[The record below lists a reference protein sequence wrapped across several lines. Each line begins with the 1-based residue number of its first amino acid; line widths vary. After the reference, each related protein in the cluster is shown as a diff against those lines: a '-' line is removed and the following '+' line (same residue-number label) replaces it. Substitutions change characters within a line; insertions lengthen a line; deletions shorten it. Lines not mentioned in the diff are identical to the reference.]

1 MDDFTI
7 YSTISTTA
15 FLQVPHL
22 YTTNRLWKPIESP
35 FLLELVQN
43 NVNSKEI
50 VNRKAICHVEPSWIN
65 LGGTFVNDD
74 MISIKATSS
83 NMERNTISRVSLPF
97 PMHGD
102 DPAVELEK
110 MKRVLADLSEKFN
123 LELIVTNEPAYLAS
137 KPTSENNESWLY
149 LHALGLESNLME
161 CEPQLLA
168 FLDLIKKNGM
178 TLPPQHYIV
187 EPMEL
192 DSYSILPLYMGVD
205 MANFK
210 YISNVFKTSIYAPA
224 LMTLSADFRA
234 NPQIF
239 FSGTIH
245 SLTLLAKK
253 TLQES
258 VDLGSKKFFYRRLT
272 NITPGKLLF
281 IQKYRQQKINQ
292 LILKYQSLIRV
303 TNEHIEF
310 QSISTNLLEMVIKNF
325 TIHVLHEIVEVQI
338 SLNENCEVSSK
349 VIIDNIFSNPESEVI
364 VVTPGKESF
373 NQLMIVGNQFSTNKA
388 SDNSIIH
395 YLSHF
400 ITGPNK
406 IINSNLRQIK
416 AIFEIHPDF
425 EDFISGKKNGKLT
438 RIMELSA
445 CLIQLEMEEEDD
457 NLYLNLVSDCFSDF
471 TKSFKDVMNE
481 FPAEESF
488 FIPEV
493 YHRPIIGTGGSLI
506 QATMRKHNVFIQF
519 SNSFNFPQN
528 KISMVR
534 YDNVIIRC
542 PRKNKANI
550 CLAKRELKDIVQEYN
565 NLQSRTPIRFSNGQ
579 YRHVLNVNGE
589 KNIIG
594 QIEKNENVYIV
605 IPLEEPLDGNV
616 QLSVRGNDENTV
628 KAANEL
634 VNGAFGHE
642 YELRIDKPIDARKEY
657 EFYNLIVVPFLQTM
671 NIIVTFEKDLITFT
685 IEKDTSENTL
695 TKATELLSDYM
706 GTQKRKIIFKKLI
719 KDFVL
724 PPTTNKSNANHNATN
739 GNSKPM
745 HSSKNRNATIDNIN
759 SLGSPP
765 QRQTNSLNY
774 KMPGVTP
781 AEGARAIK
789 GYIPNTY
796 YNGLGYGYGYTY
808 EYDRNYTSFNQTQAN
823 HRQNYQNG
831 RK

>member
-192 DSYSILPLYMGVD
+192 DSYSIIPLYMGVD

-258 VDLGSKKFFYRRLT
+258 VDFGSKKFFYRRLT

-671 NIIVTFEKDLITFT
+671 NIIATFEKDLITFT

>member
-7 YSTISTTA
+7 YSTIATTA

-22 YTTNRLWKPIESP
+22 YTTNRLWKPIDSP
-35 FLLELVQN
+35 FLLELLQN
-43 NVNSKEI
+43 NVNFKDI
-50 VNRKAICHVEPSWIN
+50 INRKAICHVEPSWIN
-65 LGGTFVNDD
+65 LDATFVNDD

-83 NMERNTISRVSLPF
+83 NMELNTISRVSLPL

-102 DPAVELEK
+102 DATVELEK
-110 MKRVLADLSEKFN
+110 MKRILANLSEKFN
-123 LELIVTNEPAYLAS
+123 LELIVTNGPTYLAA
-137 KPTSENNESWLY
+137 KPTSEDNESCLY
-149 LHALGLESNLME
+149 LHALGLQSNLME

-210 YISNVFKTSIYAPA
+210 YISNVFKTSIYAPS
-224 LMTLSADFRA
+224 LMTLSKDFRA

-253 TLQES
+253 TLKES
-258 VDLGSKKFFYRRLT
+258 IDLDSKKFFYRRLT

-310 QSISTNLLEMVIKNF
+310 QSISTNLLEMVVKNF

-338 SLNENCEVSSK
+338 SLNEDCEISPK
-349 VIIDNIFSNPESEVI
+349 LIIDSIFSNPKNEVI

-373 NQLMIVGNQFSTNKA
+373 NQLMIVGNQSSTDEV
-388 SDNSIIH
+388 SDNSILH

-400 ITGPNK
+400 TSGPNQ
-406 IINSNLRQIK
+406 IINSNLRQMK

-457 NLYLNLVSDCFSDF
+457 NLYLNLVSDSFSDF
-471 TKSFKDVMNE
+471 AKSFKDVMNE

-528 KISMVR
+528 RISMVR

-579 YRHVLNVNGE
+579 YRHILNVNGE

-605 IPLEEPLDGNV
+605 IPLEQPLDANL
-616 QLSVRGNDENTV
+616 QLSIRGNDENTL

-685 IEKDTSENTL
+685 IDKDTSETTL
-695 TKATELLSDYM
+695 NKAIELLSDYM

-719 KDFVL
+719 KEFVL
-724 PPTTNKSNANHNATN
+724 PSTVNKNNATN
-739 GNSKPM
+739 GNLKPM
-745 HSSKNRNATIDNIN
+745 HSTKNRNATIGNIN
-759 SLGSPP
+759 SLGSPL
-765 QRQTNSLNY
+765 QRQSNSLNY
-774 KMPGVTP
+774 KMPAVAP

-789 GYIPNTY
+789 GYIPNNY

-808 EYDRNYTSFNQTQAN
+808 EYDHNDTNFNQVQSH